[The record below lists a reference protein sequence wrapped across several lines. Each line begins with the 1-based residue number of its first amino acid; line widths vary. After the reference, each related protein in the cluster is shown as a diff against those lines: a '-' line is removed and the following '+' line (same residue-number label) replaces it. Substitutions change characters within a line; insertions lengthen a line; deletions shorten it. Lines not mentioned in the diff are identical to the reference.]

1 MWFVACALVLA
12 GGAAA
17 RWWSSGQSVGIFL
30 AARFVYVYARLW
42 HRLAIDGPG
51 SIPVR
56 GPAIVVANHTCS
68 ADSAFLTAASP
79 RPLSFLI
86 ADEYGNIPMLRWLLK
101 AIACVP
107 VRRNGRDVTAVRLSL
122 RRLQHGGAVCVFPEG
137 GLSRAGR
144 DVRPRGKAGAAL
156 LALRSGAPVVPAL
169 IRGGPQTHELAD
181 AWLRPTRARV
191 TLGRPIDL
199 SAYAGRAVNRRLLDD
214 VTSLLMHRILALSNG
229 DAPVSA
235 STDGSA
241 HER

>member
-12 GGAAA
+12 GGALV
-17 RWWSSGQSVGIFL
+17 RWRSSGQSFGIFIVSL
-30 AARFVYVYARLW
+30 LVYVYARLW

-51 SIPVR
+51 SIPDH
-56 GPAIVVANHTCS
+56 GPAIVVANHTCG

-86 ADEYGNIPMLRWLLK
+86 ADEYGNIPLLRRLLE

-122 RRLQHGGAVCVFPEG
+122 RRLQHGRAVCVFPEG

-144 DVRPRGKAGAAL
+144 DVRPRGKAGVAL

-169 IRGGPQTHELAD
+169 IRGGPQTDAVAD
-181 AWLRPTRARV
+181 AWLRPTRVRV

-199 SAYAGRAVNRRLLDD
+199 SAYADRDVDRRLLDE

-229 DAPVSA
+229 DAPTSS
-235 STDGSA
+235 STNGSA
-241 HER
+241 DER